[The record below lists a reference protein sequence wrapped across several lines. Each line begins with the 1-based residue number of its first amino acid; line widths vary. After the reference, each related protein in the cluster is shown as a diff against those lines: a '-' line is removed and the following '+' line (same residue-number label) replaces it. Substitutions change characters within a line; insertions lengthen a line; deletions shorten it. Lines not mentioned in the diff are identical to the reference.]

1 MREISCCACSRLD
14 FSRSEASSLL
24 QVVVERRHIA
34 VQPRVLDDHRQLAR
48 ERRQER
54 SLVLAQRA
62 RPAGI
67 DGEDADRI
75 VADDEA
81 EREHRADP

>member
-1 MREISCCACSRLD
+1 MLRVQPFRLLAL
-14 FSRSEASSLL
+14 RSEQLV
-24 QVVVERRHIA
+24 QVVVERRHVA
-34 VQPRVLDDHRQLAR
+34 VQPRVLDDHGQLAR
-48 ERRQER
+48 ERGQER
-54 SLVLAQRA
+54 SLVLAQQP